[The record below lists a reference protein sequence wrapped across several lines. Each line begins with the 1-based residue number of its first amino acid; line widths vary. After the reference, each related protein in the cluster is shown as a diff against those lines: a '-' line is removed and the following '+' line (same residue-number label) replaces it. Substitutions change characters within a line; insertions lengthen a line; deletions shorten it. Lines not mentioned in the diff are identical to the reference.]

1 MTINWYFTYL
11 IHANYAGKNSNYCM
25 LHVYKVK
32 VGQFLTGCKMDYVYP
47 SHEGHDPAGV
57 TGLLSP
63 IAHRDLVASAK
74 LCQWSF
80 AEETRSGHAHNMEAS
95 TTLDQGERNAKH
107 MHEQAAMAQE
117 AVELTTGCKQT
128 GTTSC
133 V

>member
-63 IAHRDLVASAK
+63 IAHRD
-74 LCQWSF
+74 
-80 AEETRSGHAHNMEAS
+80 HAGIS
-95 TTLDQGERNAKH
+95 K
-107 MHEQAAMAQE
+107 
-117 AVELTTGCKQT
+117 AVPVV
-128 GTTSC
+128 SC
-133 V
+133 